1 MVLTPVSGPILVT
14 PVTESIDFVALQQRL
29 RWAELR
35 ILQLEEQLRLARIAK
50 YGPSSEKLNDAQLL
64 LLEQEPGVSRCLKN
78 ESKAARKHPGRQSLP
93 ALLQR
98 VERTIAVKP
107 EDCKCKACGAET
119 KVIGYDESQQLDVEP
134 PRFRRAFSTRVW

>member
-1 MVLTPVSGPILVT
+1 MVLTPVSGHILVT

-64 LLEQEPGVSRCLKN
+64 LLEQEPGVSRCLQTSRPP
-78 ESKAARKHPGRQSLP
+78 EPARLAAARRANDRGQAGR
-93 ALLQR
+93 LQMQDLR
-98 VERTIAVKP
+98 GRNEANRLRRKRTA
-107 EDCKCKACGAET
+107 
-119 KVIGYDESQQLDVEP
+119 
-134 PRFRRAFSTRVW
+134 

>member
-1 MVLTPVSGPILVT
+1 MVLTPVSGHILVT
-14 PVTESIDFVALQQRL
+14 PITESIDFVALQQRL

-78 ESKAARKHPGRQSLP
+78 ELKPKPPANIPAARACPPCCRASSERSRPSRKTANAWP
-93 ALLQR
+93 AGP
-98 VERTIAVKP
+98 K
-107 EDCKCKACGAET
+107 
-119 KVIGYDESQQLDVEP
+119 
-134 PRFRRAFSTRVW
+134 RR